1 MFSKI
6 TTVGS
11 LLGVAAGSVLFTQ
24 DTPLLG
30 RSLVTNFDLS
40 NATAISQAKNAF
52 PSIVDS
58 LFEAGALNAD
68 NMTFSVDVFSA
79 ATNKSIYS
87 YSHVGDNE
95 GGSLT
100 AGKLD
105 DETVTRIGSV
115 SKLFTIYA
123 LVTKMGFDVLN
134 RPVTDFL
141 PELLP
146 LNTTQTFDRI
156 RFQDLTVGALAS
168 QQGGTG
174 GAAEIL
180 ALKNETE
187 KITAQGEW
195 PALRTLS

>member
-6 TTVGS
+6 TTVSS

-30 RSLVTNFDLS
+30 RSLVANFDLS

-95 GGSLT
+95 QGSLT

-115 SKLFTIYA
+115 SKLFTVYA
-123 LVTKMGFDVLN
+123 LVTKLGFDVLN

-146 LNTTQTFDRI
+146 LNTTHTFDRI
-156 RFQDLTVGALAS
+156 RFEDLTVGALAS

-174 GAAEIL
+174 GAAELL
-180 ALKNETE
+180 ALRTEME
-187 KITAQGEW
+187 KITGQGE
-195 PALRTLS
+195 